1 MSLTL
6 TVPDLSDAATRARF
20 ESVAAAAT
28 AVDGH
33 PPFNEQAMLDLASGR
48 RTPLLI
54 SVGDEPVGAAILG
67 QGELDFVIAPAHR
80 GHGHGGEALRQILA
94 DAPDQ
99 LTAWSHGDH
108 PAARVLANRYRLAAA
123 RTLLQLGAS
132 LTREIPPA
140 ARVLA
145 NRYRLA
151 AARTLLQLGASLTR
165 EIPVETAPAAHSG
178 ARISAFRPGVDDEE
192 WVALNALVFA
202 SHPEQGSLTL
212 ADLAARQTEPWFDP
226 GDFLLARDEATGALI
241 GYTWLKIEP
250 GSPSGEIYVV
260 GVHPDAAGRGLGR
273 ALLLAGME
281 RLRDRGCTSVTL
293 YVEAHNTPAVN
304 LYRSLGFTDHTVDV
318 QYRRLPS

>member
-132 LTREIPPA
+132 LTREIPA
-140 ARVLA
+140 EA
-145 NRYRLA
+145 
-151 AARTLLQLGASLTR
+151 
-165 EIPVETAPAAHSG
+165 APAAHSG

-202 SHPEQGSLTL
+202 SHPEQGSLTR

>member
-1 MSLTL
+1 VSLTL
-6 TVPDLSDAATRARF
+6 TVPDLSDAATRGRF

-33 PPFNEQAMLDLASGR
+33 SPFNEQAMLDLASGR

-54 SVGDEPVGAAILG
+54 SVGDEPVGVAILG

-108 PAARVLANRYRLAAA
+108 PAARVLANRYRLTAA

-132 LTREIPPA
+132 LTREIPTEA
-140 ARVLA
+140 A
-145 NRYRLA
+145 LA
-151 AARTLLQLGASLTR
+151 AQA
-165 EIPVETAPAAHSG
+165 G

-202 SHPEQGSLTL
+202 SHPEQGSLTR

-241 GYTWLKIEP
+241 GYNWLKIEP

-293 YVEAHNTPAVN
+293 YVEAQNTPAVN

>member
-132 LTREIPPA
+132 LTREIPA
-140 ARVLA
+140 EA
-145 NRYRLA
+145 
-151 AARTLLQLGASLTR
+151 
-165 EIPVETAPAAHSG
+165 APAAHSG

>member
-1 MSLTL
+1 VSLTL
-6 TVPDLSDAATRARF
+6 TVPDLSDAATRGRF
-20 ESVAAAAT
+20 ESVAADAT

-67 QGELDFVIAPAHR
+67 QGELDFVIVPAHR
-80 GHGHGGEALRQILA
+80 GHGHGDEALRKILA

-132 LTREIPPA
+132 LTGESPA
-140 ARVLA
+140 EA
-145 NRYRLA
+145 
-151 AARTLLQLGASLTR
+151 
-165 EIPVETAPAAHSG
+165 APAGHSG

-202 SHPEQGSLTL
+202 SHPEQGSLTQ

-241 GYTWLKIEP
+241 GYNWLKIEP
-250 GSPSGEIYVV
+250 GSPSGEIYVI

-304 LYRSLGFTDHTVDV
+304 LYRSLGFTDHAIDV

>member
-6 TVPDLSDAATRARF
+6 TVPDLSDAATRGRF
-20 ESVAAAAT
+20 ESVAADAT

-67 QGELDFVIAPAHR
+67 QGELDFVIVPAHR

-132 LTREIPPA
+132 LTRESPA
-140 ARVLA
+140 EA
-145 NRYRLA
+145 
-151 AARTLLQLGASLTR
+151 
-165 EIPVETAPAAHSG
+165 APAGPSG
-178 ARISAFRPGVDDEE
+178 ARISAFRPGVDDED

-202 SHPEQGSLTL
+202 SHPEQGSLTE

-250 GSPSGEIYVV
+250 GSPNGEIYVI

-304 LYRSLGFTDHTVDV
+304 LYRSLGFTDHAVDV

>member
-1 MSLTL
+1 ME
-6 TVPDLSDAATRARF
+6 AR
-20 ESVAAAAT
+20 
-28 AVDGH
+28 
-33 PPFNEQAMLDLASGR
+33 SG
-48 RTPLLI
+48 
-54 SVGDEPVGAAILG
+54 V
-67 QGELDFVIAPAHR
+67 
-80 GHGHGGEALRQILA
+80 RQILA

-132 LTREIPPA
+132 LTREIPA
-140 ARVLA
+140 EA
-145 NRYRLA
+145 
-151 AARTLLQLGASLTR
+151 
-165 EIPVETAPAAHSG
+165 APAAHSG

-202 SHPEQGSLTL
+202 SHPEQGSLTR

>member
-1 MSLTL
+1 MSARRRTNVSLTL

-132 LTREIPPA
+132 LTREIPA
-140 ARVLA
+140 EA
-145 NRYRLA
+145 
-151 AARTLLQLGASLTR
+151 
-165 EIPVETAPAAHSG
+165 APAAHSG